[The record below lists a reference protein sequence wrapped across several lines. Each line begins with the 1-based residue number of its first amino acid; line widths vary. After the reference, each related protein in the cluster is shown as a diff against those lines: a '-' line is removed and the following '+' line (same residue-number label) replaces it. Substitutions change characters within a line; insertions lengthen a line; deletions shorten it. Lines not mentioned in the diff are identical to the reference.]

1 MKILKISVLVMG
13 FLIVALTLVVIVTLA
28 NRWDETKPLVKKV
41 VPTLSSE
48 PYKSD
53 IRLPVGSKIISTDV
67 RDGQLFVRVEKL
79 DGKQL
84 IFVVDAMTGIK
95 TGTLNLF

>member
-13 FLIVALTLVVIVTLA
+13 FLIVGLTLVVVVTIA
-28 NRWDETKPLVKKV
+28 NQWDETKPSPRQV
-41 VPTLSSE
+41 VPPLLSE

-67 RDGQLFVRVEKL
+67 GDGQLFIRVEKL

-84 IFVVDAMTGIK
+84 IFVVDAMTGVK

>member
-13 FLIVALTLVVIVTLA
+13 FLIVALTLVVIVTIA
-28 NRWDETKPLVKKV
+28 NRWDETKPLATQV
-41 VPTLSSE
+41 VPTLSPE
-48 PYKSD
+48 PYNSD
-53 IRLPVGSKIISTDV
+53 IKLPFGSKIISTDV
-67 RDGQLFVRVEKL
+67 GDGQLFIRVEKL
-79 DGKQL
+79 DGKQF

>member
-13 FLIVALTLVVIVTLA
+13 FLIVGLTLVVVVTIA
-28 NRWDETKPLVKKV
+28 NRWDETKPLAKQEG
-41 VPTLSSE
+41 PTLFSQ
-48 PYKSD
+48 PYKSA
-53 IRLPVGSKIISTDV
+53 IRLPVGSKVISTDV
-67 RDGQLFVRVEKL
+67 GDGQLFIRVEKL
-79 DGKQL
+79 DGKQF